1 MHPVARN
8 ITQTF
13 SSRVSST
20 FGDTFSYGKV
30 FYSLLDEL
38 SLTVEEFVPSE
49 FQTYVNND
57 ETYYAPVMEDHQEV
71 SAKAECLVHFS
82 YTFSEKKIMLVA
94 LQASMFKL
102 YDPEIATPQFTSVT
116 DESYFFAGN
125 LSHVSIDNCARMQQ
139 VL

>member
-13 SSRVSST
+13 SSRVPST

-38 SLTVEEFVPSE
+38 SLTVEEFVPGE

-57 ETYYAPVMEDHQEV
+57 GTCYAPVM
-71 SAKAECLVHFS
+71 
-82 YTFSEKKIMLVA
+82 
-94 LQASMFKL
+94 FKL
-102 YDPEIATPQFTSVT
+102 YGPEIATSEFTSDT
-116 DESYFFAGN
+116 DESYFAASN
-125 LSHVSIDNCARMQQ
+125 LSHVSIDNFLRKRTNATST
-139 VL
+139 LN